1 MSQSLLEKQKQSLAK
16 WPSISLRYAADIRN
30 SNVDKKSY
38 ENGAPVKLC
47 NYTDVYYNEKITSA
61 LSFMRATATQN
72 ELERFQL
79 REGDVIITKDSESW
93 DDIGVPACVDEPLPN
108 VVCGYHLCLLRP
120 KSEVLN
126 GRYLLRALQSGGI
139 REKLW
144 LASRGVTRFGL
155 GLDGIRDLQLPLPP
169 LPTQKAIAN
178 FLDRKTAA
186 IDALIE
192 KKEKLLELLAEKRS
206 ALINQAVTK
215 GLDPNMPMKDSG
227 IPWIGEIPEHWEFLP
242 VKRVARVF
250 VPGRDKPDLNDVDG
264 LPWVTLDQLGKI
276 YHQAESAQ
284 YRVSDD
290 AAKNVGAR
298 AVPSNS
304 VMTGCVGSFGSA
316 AINRE
321 PVFCNQ
327 QIQAYTAL
335 VRLESEYLAYIISI
349 SSPYSESIGTAT
361 TIKYLNAERFGMLPI
376 PLPPVSEQKRIIAWL
391 SSELPRIDRV
401 KAIVSEQKTK
411 LHEYRQSLITA
422 AVTGQVEIPTED
434 YA

>member
-1 MSQSLLEKQKQSLAK
+1 MRSEMSQSLLEKQKQSLAK

-169 LPTQKAIAN
+169 LPTQ
-178 FLDRKTAA
+178 RKIAA
-186 IDALIE
+186 ILSAYDDLIE
-192 KKEKLLELLAEKRS
+192 NNRRRIQLLE
-206 ALINQAVTK
+206 QA
-215 GLDPNMPMKDSG
+215 
-227 IPWIGEIPEHWEFLP
+227 
-242 VKRVARVF
+242 
-250 VPGRDKPDLNDVDG
+250 
-264 LPWVTLDQLGKI
+264 
-276 YHQAESAQ
+276 
-284 YRVSDD
+284 
-290 AAKNVGAR
+290 
-298 AVPSNS
+298 
-304 VMTGCVGSFGSA
+304 
-316 AINRE
+316 
-321 PVFCNQ
+321 
-327 QIQAYTAL
+327 
-335 VRLESEYLAYIISI
+335 
-349 SSPYSESIGTAT
+349 
-361 TIKYLNAERFGMLPI
+361 
-376 PLPPVSEQKRIIAWL
+376 AWL
-391 SSELPRIDRV
+391 LYKEWFVHLRFPG
-401 KAIVSEQKTK
+401 
-411 LHEYRQSLITA
+411 HEHVTITNKDCL
-422 AVTGQVEIPTED
+422 E
-434 YA
+434 

>member
-1 MSQSLLEKQKQSLAK
+1 MVQT
-16 WPSISLRYAADIRN
+16 
-30 SNVDKKSY
+30 
-38 ENGAPVKLC
+38 G
-47 NYTDVYYNEKITSA
+47 
-61 LSFMRATATQN
+61 
-72 ELERFQL
+72 
-79 REGDVIITKDSESW
+79 
-93 DDIGVPACVDEPLPN
+93 DIGQVAVVPDKWAGANCHALIIIETDKNQVLGRFLAWVLNSSFGNAALKSIQTGALHPHLN
-108 VVCGYHLCLLRP
+108 CGYVR
-120 KSEVLN
+120 EVP
-126 GRYLLRALQSGGI
+126 I
-139 REKLW
+139 P
-144 LASRGVTRFGL
+144 T
-155 GLDGIRDLQLPLPP
+155 PP